1 MPQGDN
7 KHFYFFTLQ
16 HEVRKVD
23 TGSDLKC
30 KEWSPYKKIPFI
42 SSQNKNHKPKTPK
55 KLNTN
60 PTLQYTKTPIP
71 KFLKQPQNIKLRR
84 KWGPTKAF
92 PQSTIDLQIT
102 IYEIMEG
109 YVFFLVAMGQILAN
123 AE

>member
-1 MPQGDN
+1 MI
-7 KHFYFFTLQ
+7 LS
-16 HEVRKVD
+16 VRS
-23 TGSDLKC
+23 GHHI
-30 KEWSPYKKIPFI
+30 KKYHSFP
-42 SSQNKNHKPKTPK
+42 PKTRTTNPKPQK

-109 YVFFLVAMGQILAN
+109 YVFFLVAMGQILAK